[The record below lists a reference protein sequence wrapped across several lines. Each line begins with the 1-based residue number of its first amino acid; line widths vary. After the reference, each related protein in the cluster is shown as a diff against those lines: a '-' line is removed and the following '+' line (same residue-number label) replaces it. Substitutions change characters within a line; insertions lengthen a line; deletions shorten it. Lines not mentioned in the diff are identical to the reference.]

1 MEVEANV
8 ESVALVQ
15 ASDSN
20 GLGQAGADGDVDEW
34 KAETLA

>member
-20 GLGQAGADGDVDEW
+20 GLGQAGADGRRG
-34 KAETLA
+34 

>member
-15 ASDSN
+15 ESDSN
-20 GLGQAGADGDVDEW
+20 GSGRRGAAGDEDEW